1 MSRAKLAALVA
12 GPDPCPTPVGP
23 FAARTSV
30 VGVPNEVESW
40 ASSPGVRSRMQQQPS
55 KNTNPEL
62 ALRSELHRRGLRY
75 RVHVPILDG
84 RRKHD
89 IVFTR
94 AGVVVE
100 VLGCFWHRC
109 PRHGTSP
116 RSNAEWWEAKLEGN
130 VARDKRTAAELRKA
144 GWKLIRVWEHEDPV
158 KAADRVQRAL
168 E

>member
-1 MSRAKLAALVA
+1 
-12 GPDPCPTPVGP
+12 
-23 FAARTSV
+23 
-30 VGVPNEVESW
+30 
-40 ASSPGVRSRMQQQPS
+40 MQKQPS

-62 ALRSELHRRGLRY
+62 ALRSELHQRGLRY

-100 VLGCFWHRC
+100 VLGCFGHRC

-116 RSNAEWWEAKLEGN
+116 RSNAEWWKAKLEGN
-130 VARDKRTAAELRKA
+130 VERDKRTAAELRRA

-168 E
+168 ERQVRVSGGRDHRP